1 MHRPLLLAFSA
12 TLLSACVATTEEGS
26 SSSTPISSS
35 SEASSTPSS
44 SSSVANNSSS
54 SLPASSSGAA
64 SSSEQALSFPVGD
77 ASRGRIYYTDNYK
90 NEKLNCTGCHSDDG
104 KGPVAIITAGK
115 ASYNYSKDDLGDMPL
130 AEYIYRYMPDPLSP
144 GSCDEPCAADIAA
157 YIDTWATQSSSSAP
171 TLTYKGN
178 ICDDR
183 VTYGARQL
191 KLLTRDEYQNTIE
204 DLVGIDFEISNS
216 LPDDTYIH
224 GFSNNV
230 GASVTEVHVDSY
242 LIAAEQIAAWS
253 KTRGFNGIVNCDNT
267 TSEQCA
273 AAFTQGFAK
282 TAFRRP
288 LNREEITAISS
299 LFGEGFIDGD
309 INNGIEMALT
319 AVLSSPAFLYRSE
332 QGVAVSQGEYDGS
345 QYIFTGTT
353 TELKATD
360 LQHNFGEAGDL
371 DGAWKV
377 RSRDKQEAKLEK
389 HLSYTGAG
397 TLMEIKVKGTT
408 IGGTVPKMTVA
419 VNSFSHEV
427 LVDWAEYRTIKVYF
441 PGISGHHGTRI
452 ALDIRSQNYDESYLE
467 VHTVTYGEAELQEN
481 APDLDAYALTP
492 YEIATYLA
500 YTYTGS
506 TPDAALMA
514 AAENGEL
521 DTEAQIAAQV
531 GRLVESPRAKA
542 HLGNFAAQWLGT
554 DDALREAKDPAKYP
568 ELTEEIRQAMVQEV
582 RELFTHVVL
591 DDSQAIDQF
600 FAADYTFANATLASY
615 YGLSGANSNAFTKI
629 DGGANRGGILTSGA
643 FMTTYGNNDETSP
656 IRRAGAVRE
665 RLLCQDIPPPPPGV
679 VVDREA
685 AAEELAS
692 LWEGG
697 HITNRERYHE
707 LTKEG
712 SCQACHKEIINPLGF
727 GMEDFDTIG
736 RHQDIDRNGL
746 MVDASGELI
755 GLSYVGDGASLSFY
769 GAKEL
774 SHSLANLDSAK
785 HCFAQNLFRFA
796 MGTGHEV
803 IDEDNEDLG
812 ALTEQEHADYSC
824 SIDDITAAMIAADN
838 NPKEILKQLGALKL
852 VRYRKE
858 LNR

>member
-1 MHRPLLLAFSA
+1 MHRPLFLALGV
-12 TLLSACVATTEEGS
+12 TLLSACVATPDEE
-26 SSSTPISSS
+26 
-35 SEASSTPSS
+35 
-44 SSSVANNSSS
+44 NSSS
-54 SLPASSSGAA
+54 SIALSSQASSASSIPVTLSSEAVPTSSSSAA
-64 SSSEQALSFPVGD
+64 SSAGQTLSFPAGD

-90 NEKLNCTGCHSDDG
+90 NDNLQCTSCHDDDG
-104 KGPVAIITAGK
+104 NGAVAKITAGK
-115 ASYNYSKDDLGDMPL
+115 ISYNYSKDELGEMPL
-130 AEYIYRYMPDPLSP
+130 AEYIYRYMPDAADS
-144 GSCDEPCAADIAA
+144 GRCDEQCAADIAA
-157 YIDTWATQSSSSAP
+157 YIDSWASQSSSSTP

-191 KLLTRDEYQNTIE
+191 KLLTRGEYQNTIE
-204 DLVGIDFEISNS
+204 DLVGINFEISNS

-242 LIAAEQIAAWS
+242 LIAAEEIAAWS
-253 KTRGFNGIVNCDNT
+253 KARGFNGIVNCGSVT
-267 TSEQCA
+267 AAQCA
-273 AAFTQGFAK
+273 AAFTQGFAQS
-282 TAFRRP
+282 AFRRP

-299 LFGEGFIDGD
+299 LFGDGFIDGD

-332 QGVAVSQGEYDGS
+332 QGVAVSQGEYDGG
-345 QYIFTGTT
+345 QYVFTGTT

-377 RSRDKQEAKLEK
+377 RSRDQQEAKLEK
-389 HLSYTGAG
+389 HLSYTGTG
-397 TLMEIKVKGTT
+397 TLMEVKVKGTT

-427 LVDWAEYRTIKVYF
+427 TVDWQDYRTIKVYF
-441 PGISGHHGTRI
+441 PGVSGHHGTRI
-452 ALDIRSQNYDESYLE
+452 ALDLRSKVYDESFFE
-467 VHTVTYGEAELQEN
+467 VHTVTYGEAELMEN

-521 DTEAQIAAQV
+521 NTEAQIAAQV
-531 GRLVESPRAKA
+531 GRLIESPRAKA
-542 HLGNFAAQWLGT
+542 HLGDFAAQWLGT

-568 ELTEEIRQAMVQEV
+568 ELTEEVRRAMVQEV
-582 RELFTHVVL
+582 RELFAHVVL
-591 DDSQAIDQF
+591 DDTQTIDQF

-615 YGLSGANSNAFTKI
+615 YGLSGANGNAFSKI
-629 DGGANRGGILTSGA
+629 DGGANRGGILTTGA
-643 FMTTYGNNDETSP
+643 FMTAYGNNDETSP

-679 VVDREA
+679 VIDREA
-685 AAEELAS
+685 AAAELAS
-692 LWEGG
+692 QWEGG

-727 GMEDFDTIG
+727 GMEDYDTIG
-736 RHQDIDRNGL
+736 RHQNIDRNGL

-755 GLSYVGDGASLSFY
+755 GLSFVGDGARLPFY

-774 SHSLANLDSAK
+774 SHSLATLDSAK

-812 ALTEQEHADYSC
+812 SLTEQEHTDYSC
-824 SIDDITAAMIAADN
+824 SIDDITAAMVAADS